1 MEGELPCARRGASAA
16 ASGRFVILFGGCAAD
31 EQGEAVPLNDLYLLE
46 VAGPTLVRCGR
57 QEASGVLP
65 PPRSGALLQEHS
77 DGRLL
82 LFGGSDAAGKPLGD
96 AWLLDMATL
105 TWECLYDAAPE
116 AAALPV
122 GLLPFWLV
130 PSEFVCLGEKADF
143 TTAAFITATTYC
155 VHNLRPCRPQSQPCT
170 PAAWCAWRPPHPVAP
185 AWMLLAALTC
195 WPPASLS
202 PSWPACGP
210 RWLPPPRSWRRG
222 WRTSSMGL
230 AWPPPAAR

>member
-1 MEGELPCARRGASAA
+1 MEGELPCARRGTSAA

-57 QEASGVLP
+57 QESSGTLP
-65 PPRSGALLQEHS
+65 SPRSGALLQEHS

-122 GLLPFWLV
+122 GVPPFWLAGAMCALERGLTLQKL
-130 PSEFVCLGEKADF
+130 PFV
-143 TTAAFITATTYC
+143 TATTC
-155 VHNLRPCRPQSQPCT
+155 CFHNLRPCRPQSLPCT
-170 PAAWCAWRPPHPVAP
+170 PAAWCAWCPPHPVAP

-202 PSWPACGP
+202 HSWPACGP

-222 WRTSSMGL
+222 WRSSSMEL
-230 AWPPPAAR
+230 AWPLPAAR